1 MIAGVYGLCA
11 QMKMRNQEF
20 TNFEL
25 PDLRDELL
33 QRTKL
38 VWSLNVESEKI
49 LKKSILKFA
58 DGWKKEEANAIKFEL
73 HENWAPVNY
82 VLK

>member
-25 PDLRDELL
+25 PNLRDELL

-38 VWSLNVESEKI
+38 VWSLSWESEKI
-49 LKKSILKFA
+49 LKPAILKFA
-58 DGWKKEEANAIKFEL
+58 DGWKTKGPNAIKFEL
-73 HENWAPVNY
+73 HKNWATPLND
-82 VLK
+82 

>member
-1 MIAGVYGLCA
+1 
-11 QMKMRNQEF
+11 MKERNQEF

-38 VWSLNVESEKI
+38 VWYLSHYEENF
-49 LKKSILKFA
+49 LKKSILTFA
-58 DGWKKEEANAIKFEL
+58 RGWKKKGPNAVQFDL
-73 HENWAPVNY
+73 GENWKS
-82 VLK
+82 LK